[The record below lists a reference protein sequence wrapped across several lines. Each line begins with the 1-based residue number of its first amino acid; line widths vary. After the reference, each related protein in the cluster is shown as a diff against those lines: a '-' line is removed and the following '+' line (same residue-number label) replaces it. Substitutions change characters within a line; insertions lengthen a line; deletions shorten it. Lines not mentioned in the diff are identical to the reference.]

1 MKTIIGK
8 KALCL
13 MALLGMLAG
22 CSSTRVMDFE
32 AADAEHL
39 EEWQIEGRLDWRG
52 DQGRERA
59 WFRYTQ
65 VEGGYS
71 LALMLKDP
79 VGEPDVVLSA
89 ADLFDDAPD
98 LRARDHQAAA
108 LARQLRDSLPLQ
120 HFAFWLRGL
129 PATPEANMEY
139 ARAGQ
144 LARMTDDDWDIHYR
158 DHMRVHDYRL
168 PERMRLTRNGTR
180 LDLEMVRAETGYL
193 SGPCP
198 RDFRPEGERAAAVN
212 GTTQRR
218 DAGRDR
224 VRELVPEDGSAPM
237 ARWVDRDAF
246 CEQLYRVHGLIPDGR
261 VGLFGPDSMMWKLQ
275 GPMAPGGFGAGR
287 ALLLQNAHPWI
298 TQGIDE
304 HSVVREDALGRARR
318 TFQHVFT
325 MTYGSMPQ
333 VMRSANQVH
342 AIHEAIEG
350 EIDYDAGAF
359 KRGTEYRANEINAMI
374 WVHATL
380 WETLAMMY
388 EQLKGKLTDEQRE
401 QFYQETKLFAMLF
414 GIPED
419 ALPQDW
425 NEFIAYNEAM
435 WASPQ
440 LTVTDATIQ
449 LRDDLFKPQSVLL
462 IFPMWVQKIS
472 TAANLP
478 PEVRDQYDMNYG
490 AWQRMNYFW
499 IRNSAR
505 LASWVLPARVENHPF
520 HHEAHARLE
529 GKRVGPYQRW
539 LIRTLMDQERLV
551 N

>member
-1 MKTIIGK
+1 
-8 KALCL
+8 
-13 MALLGMLAG
+13 
-22 CSSTRVMDFE
+22 
-32 AADAEHL
+32 
-39 EEWQIEGRLDWRG
+39 
-52 DQGRERA
+52 
-59 WFRYTQ
+59 
-65 VEGGYS
+65 
-71 LALMLKDP
+71 
-79 VGEPDVVLSA
+79 
-89 ADLFDDAPD
+89 
-98 LRARDHQAAA
+98 
-108 LARQLRDSLPLQ
+108 
-120 HFAFWLRGL
+120 
-129 PATPEANMEY
+129 
-139 ARAGQ
+139 
-144 LARMTDDDWDIHYR
+144 
-158 DHMRVHDYRL
+158 
-168 PERMRLTRNGTR
+168 
-180 LDLEMVRAETGYL
+180 
-193 SGPCP
+193 
-198 RDFRPEGERAAAVN
+198 
-212 GTTQRR
+212 
-218 DAGRDR
+218 
-224 VRELVPEDGSAPM
+224 
-237 ARWVDRDAF
+237 
-246 CEQLYRVHGLIPDGR
+246 
-261 VGLFGPDSMMWKLQ
+261 
-275 GPMAPGGFGAGR
+275 MAPGGFGAGR

-350 EIDYDAGAF
+350 EMDYDAGAF

-440 LTVTDATIQ
+440 LAVTDATIQ

-478 PEVRDQYDMNYG
+478 PEVRDQYEMNYG